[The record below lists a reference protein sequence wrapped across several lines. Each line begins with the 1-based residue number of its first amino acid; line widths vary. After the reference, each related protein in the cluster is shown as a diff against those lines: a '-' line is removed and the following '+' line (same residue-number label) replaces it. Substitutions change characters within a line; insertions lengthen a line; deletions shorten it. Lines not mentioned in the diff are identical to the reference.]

1 MKVGIGN
8 KVQAC
13 QLRDLVNG
21 TLFLYKT
28 QPVRA
33 EGLGRN
39 GGGVLAFPHAVGVR
53 GLWKTERDSVIARR
67 PNGLPAFATVSFV
80 YDTPTAQVYTGVMD
94 SLIGQST
101 NLDDQ
106 VTP

>member
-1 MKVGIGN
+1 MTKIWTKYYNGSPTE
-8 KVQAC
+8 KTTKQASRC
-13 QLRDLVNG
+13 LKN
-21 TLFLYKT
+21 T
-28 QPVRA
+28 
-33 EGLGRN
+33 
-39 GGGVLAFPHAVGVR
+39 
-53 GLWKTERDSVIARR
+53 S
-67 PNGLPAFATVSFV
+67 ATVSFV

>member
-1 MKVGIGN
+1 MV
-8 KVQAC
+8 
-13 QLRDLVNG
+13 
-21 TLFLYKT
+21 
-28 QPVRA
+28 
-33 EGLGRN
+33 
-39 GGGVLAFPHAVGVR
+39 
-53 GLWKTERDSVIARR
+53 WDSVIARR

-80 YDTPTAQVYTGVMD
+80 YDTLTAQVYTGVMD

>member
-1 MKVGIGN
+1 M
-8 KVQAC
+8 
-13 QLRDLVNG
+13 
-21 TLFLYKT
+21 
-28 QPVRA
+28 
-33 EGLGRN
+33 EN
-39 GGGVLAFPHAVGVR
+39 GGV
-53 GLWKTERDSVIARR
+53 SMYARR
-67 PNGLPAFATVSFV
+67 PDGLPTFATVSFV

>member
-1 MKVGIGN
+1 ME
-8 KVQAC
+8 
-13 QLRDLVNG
+13 NG
-21 TLFLYKT
+21 EEFDVCPQTYRPAKT
-28 QPVRA
+28 PTA
-33 EGLGRN
+33 HADATEPGR
-39 GGGVLAFPHAVGVR
+39 P
-53 GLWKTERDSVIARR
+53 D
-67 PNGLPAFATVSFV
+67 GLPKFATVSFV